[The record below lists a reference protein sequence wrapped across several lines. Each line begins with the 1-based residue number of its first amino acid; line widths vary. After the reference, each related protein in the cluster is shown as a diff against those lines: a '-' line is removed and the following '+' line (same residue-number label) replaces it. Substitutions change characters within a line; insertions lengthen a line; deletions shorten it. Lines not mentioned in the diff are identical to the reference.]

1 MKGGDNLKKAALN
14 LLLPFVL
21 AASMCT
27 GYSFAQAG
35 EVIQPNAK
43 LELKAEEL
51 GISVD
56 ELKAQCKAERQEKLE
71 QRAKQ
76 MGITVDELKA
86 QMKADRQERLEQ
98 RAQEMDITVDELKA

>member
-1 MKGGDNLKKAALN
+1 MKKAALN

-27 GYSFAQAG
+27 GYSFAQAD

-43 LELKAEEL
+43 LEWKAEEL

-56 ELKAQCKAERQEKLE
+56 ELKAQCKAERRRKLE
-71 QRAKQ
+71 QKAK
-76 MGITVDELKA
+76 EK
-86 QMKADRQERLEQ
+86 
-98 RAQEMDITVDELKA
+98 DITG